1 MTSVLKETLVCEAWS
16 TRRNRCIVS
25 QEHFSLIPGLNFFL
39 IVTMLND
46 YAYTVNSSWED
57 RVSFPFEK
65 QEPSTQ
71 PGTEKVL
78 EKYLLNQRE

>member
-1 MTSVLKETLVCEAWS
+1 
-16 TRRNRCIVS
+16 
-25 QEHFSLIPGLNFFL
+25 
-39 IVTMLND
+39 MLND

>member
-1 MTSVLKETLVCEAWS
+1 
-16 TRRNRCIVS
+16 
-25 QEHFSLIPGLNFFL
+25 
-39 IVTMLND
+39 MLND

-78 EKYLLNQRE
+78 EKYLLNQREWVDDDWFDHQLYLSGLQLLESF